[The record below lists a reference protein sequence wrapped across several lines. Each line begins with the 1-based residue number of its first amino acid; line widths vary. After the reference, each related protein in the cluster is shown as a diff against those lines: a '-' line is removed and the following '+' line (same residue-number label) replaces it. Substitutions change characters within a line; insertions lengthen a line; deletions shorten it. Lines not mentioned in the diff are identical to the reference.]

1 MPLWRTKSNH
11 SQAESDSATADPK
24 NDPVASASQ
33 AASDAWLAG
42 HLHHLTEEQEGKLTE
57 FKKFC
62 EKEGY
67 YKPGV
72 EGEKPSHDDATLL
85 YVRLLTFHSVVLFS
99 HNGHNSR
106 HWGLP
111 GS

>member
-11 SQAESDSATADPK
+11 SQAESDSAAADPK
-24 NDPVASASQ
+24 NDPMASASQ

-72 EGEKPSHDDATLL
+72 DGGKPSHDDATML
-85 YVRLLTFHSVVLFS
+85 YVRLLTFHFVVFFYYGR
-99 HNGHNSR
+99 HAR
-106 HWGLP
+106 HW
-111 GS
+111 